1 MPILQEPIAELSL
14 MKKYPSEIFYEGNL
28 ELLKLPKISIIGTRK
43 PSKYSRAMTHQLAS
57 SLSKSG
63 VCVVSGGAMGID
75 AIAHTGAGSCR
86 TISVLP
92 CGIDIKYPAVN
103 KNLLAEIEKNGLLL
117 SQFTSGFRA
126 APWSFVVR
134 NEVVV
139 ALGDVLV
146 VAEAELGSGSM
157 RSVEFA
163 LEMGKQIFVIPHR
176 LQESSA
182 TNRLL
187 QEGKATAIYDID
199 AFVARF
205 ATTTFPHAD
214 LISANSDLF
223 IEFCK
228 KNPSYED
235 ALAKYPTRVFE
246 AELSGEIKIENAKV
260 FLL

>member
-1 MPILQEPIAELSL
+1 MPIIQSHIPELSC
-14 MKKYPSEIFYEGNL
+14 MKKYPSQIFYEGNL
-28 ELLKLPKISIIGTRK
+28 ELLKSPKISIIGTRK
-43 PSKYSRAMTHQLAS
+43 PSKYSRSTTQQLAS
-57 SLSKSG
+57 LLSKNG
-63 VCVVSGGAMGID
+63 VCIVSGGAMGID
-75 AIAHTGAGSCR
+75 ATAHLGAGSAN

-103 KNLLAEIEKNGLLL
+103 KNLLSEIEKNGLLL
-117 SQFTSGFRA
+117 SQFESGFRA

-134 NEVVV
+134 NELVV

-146 VAEAELGSGSM
+146 VAEAEIGSGSM

-163 LEMGKQIFVIPHR
+163 LAMGKEIFVIPQR

-199 AFVARF
+199 AFVERF
-205 ATTTFPHAD
+205 ATTEFAHAEF
-214 LISANSDLF
+214 AHAKSDEFL
-223 IEFCK
+223 EFCK
-228 KNPSYED
+228 TNPSYD
-235 ALAKYPTRVFE
+235 VALAKYPNRIFE
-246 AELSGEIKIENAKV
+246 AELSGEIKIENAKI